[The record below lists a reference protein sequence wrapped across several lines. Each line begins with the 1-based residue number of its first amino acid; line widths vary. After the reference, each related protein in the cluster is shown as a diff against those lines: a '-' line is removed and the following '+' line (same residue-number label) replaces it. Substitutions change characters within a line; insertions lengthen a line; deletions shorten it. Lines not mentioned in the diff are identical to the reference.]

1 MLKAGRAT
9 SHRYNNDKPDKLQ
22 IHNCPLN
29 RQRAEVTGQLASPKS
44 KERQVS
50 LRRDDMSL
58 KGQPQLD
65 PTKKNSAKIVN
76 KLVKEVRA

>member
-1 MLKAGRAT
+1 
-9 SHRYNNDKPDKLQ
+9 
-22 IHNCPLN
+22 
-29 RQRAEVTGQLASPKS
+29 
-44 KERQVS
+44 
-50 LRRDDMSL
+50 MSL